1 MLSSIH
7 CFSLDAPDQ
16 AIYSCFLYQ
25 KFEIAYHI
33 GKMSHPE
40 RASHLIQDVDAC
52 SNAAAYL

>member
-7 CFSLDAPDQ
+7 CSSLDALDQ
-16 AIYSCFLYQ
+16 AICSYFLYQ

-40 RASHLIQDVDAC
+40 RANHLIQDVDAC
-52 SNAAAYL
+52 SNAATCL